1 MQMTDQEA
9 FEIQEQFQNREI
21 SSETYTDWMEKRQQ
35 LIEMR
40 SRGFYKILAQEQ
52 VIKNAK
58 ENGFENAGFVD
69 QYKLSYLFKD
79 ENNQMFL
86 ACVLL

>member
-1 MQMTDQEA
+1 M
-9 FEIQEQFQNREI
+9 
-21 SSETYTDWMEKRQQ
+21 ETYTDWMEKRQQ

-86 ACVLL
+86 ACVLLSALILAYRVCLESRNEMA